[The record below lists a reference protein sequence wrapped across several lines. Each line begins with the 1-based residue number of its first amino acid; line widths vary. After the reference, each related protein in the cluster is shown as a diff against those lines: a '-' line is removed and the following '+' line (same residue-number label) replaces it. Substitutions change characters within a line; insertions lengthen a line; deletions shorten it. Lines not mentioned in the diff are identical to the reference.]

1 MIDPVIFFGFWHVLG
16 TGSLVILIRLPGT
29 GSGSHG
35 PNIEMLGFFLG
46 QKKEFTVFKTMAS
59 MAETSTPDIEVI
71 PDGQV
76 TDPSEAR
83 SALEENILSKGKHSY
98 YYAHKSNLGVGGDTK
113 NYGTPPRLLSVSE
126 IKIKGTGRPLKIITD
141 YAWADSGK
149 KVKVYIEIEGIVE
162 LTDDSVELVHTKT
175 SFNLKLN
182 NLNEKGKRIF
192 FFSADYFR
200 YFEHYCFLLT
210 DL

>member
-1 MIDPVIFFGFWHVLG
+1 
-16 TGSLVILIRLPGT
+16 
-29 GSGSHG
+29 
-35 PNIEMLGFFLG
+35 
-46 QKKEFTVFKTMAS
+46 
-59 MAETSTPDIEVI
+59 MAETSTPDIEII

-126 IKIKGTGRPLKIITD
+126 KKIKGTGRPLKIITD
-141 YAWADSGK
+141 YAWADSGQ
-149 KVKVYIEIEGIVE
+149 KVKVYVEIEGIVE

-175 SFNLKLN
+175 SFK
-182 NLNEKGKRIF
+182 
-192 FFSADYFR
+192 
-200 YFEHYCFLLT
+200 FE
-210 DL
+210 